1 MDATSFELTVSVS
14 RDARLAGAVRA
25 LVVWAANYAGC
36 TAANAAAFG
45 RDVEVAVEGS
55 IQDVGEDGVVPVTV
69 RRHAGPMEVVVD
81 GRVLRLEV

>member
-25 LVVWAANYAGC
+25 LVVCAANYAGC
-36 TAANAAAFG
+36 TAATAAAFG

-69 RRHAGPMEVVVD
+69 RRNAGPMEVVVD